1 MSFTTLGPS
10 DFVISTDSI
19 TAPAWSS
26 NVPVLR
32 TFYSYSGSIPTA
44 PSATSITQDAF
55 YLNVF
60 NAPIGSTSASI
71 QFAIAYGDQ
80 QGSGSLPYNSLVP
93 GVTPSLTTYNQYNT
107 LIYGPAVSSS
117 AQGFNF
123 GGVATTAPTIFAIN
137 VDRNRYKETLF
148 PGTFNLTLTGPTGT
162 TITVCDN
169 SNDTTVVNYLD
180 CGRVFNLVSGSN
192 GSAVNTNVIGQIAP
206 GYTVSGSYGMYLPD
220 IGVILLNAGAL
231 TLSAGQGGIAFS
243 LNRTNYTSV
252 SATQL
257 YTSSINNNA
266 LFTAISGGAL
276 VNGSYGFQ
284 LNSQE
289 NVSSDYIFCRLNN
302 QEYNYSSNPT
312 FVTGSGN
319 LLFPNMV
326 FNPQTYVTTVGLY
339 NNNSQLLAVAKL
351 SRPLVKDFT
360 KEALIRVKLDW

>member
-26 NVPVLR
+26 NVPVLSS
-32 TFYSYSGSIPTA
+32 FYTQTPA
-44 PSATSITQDAF
+44 NATSITQNAF

-60 NAPIGSTSASI
+60 NAPVGSTSASV

-80 QGSGSLPYNSLVP
+80 VGSGSLPYNALVP

-117 AQGFNF
+117 TQGFNF
-123 GGVATTAPTIFAIN
+123 GGVATNAPTIFAIN
-137 VDRNRYKETLF
+137 VDRNRYKESLF
-148 PGTFNLTLTGPTGT
+148 PGTFNLTLSNGANKI
-162 TITVCDN
+162 TICDN
-169 SNDTTVVNYLD
+169 SNATTVVNYLD
-180 CGRVFNLVSGSN
+180 CGRVFDLVSGSN
-192 GSAVNTNVIGQIAP
+192 GYPATTTSTGQTGN
-206 GYTVSGSYGMYLPD
+206 GYNASGSYGMYLPD

-231 TLSAGQGGIAFS
+231 TLGSGNGGGIGLS
-243 LNRTNYTSV
+243 LDRNNYTSTI
-252 SATQL
+252 SANTQL
-257 YTSSINNNA
+257 YTSSVNNNS

-276 VNGSYGFQ
+276 VANSYGFQ

-289 NVSSDYIFCRLNN
+289 NISSDYIFCRLNN

-312 FVTGSGN
+312 FVSGSGN
-319 LLFPNMV
+319 LLFPSMV
-326 FNPQTYVTTVGLY
+326 YNPQTYVTTVGLY

>member
-26 NVPVLR
+26 NVPVLSS
-32 TFYSYSGSIPTA
+32 FYKQTPANATA
-44 PSATSITQDAF
+44 ITQNAF

-60 NAPIGSTSASI
+60 NAPPGSTSASV

-80 QGSGSLPYNSLVP
+80 VGSGSLPYNALVP
-93 GVTPSLTTYNQYNT
+93 GVTPSLTTFNQYNT

-123 GGVATTAPTIFAIN
+123 GVSPNASTIFAIN
-137 VDRNRYKETLF
+137 VDRNRYKESLF
-148 PGTFNLTLTGPTGT
+148 PGTFNLTLNNGAN
-162 TITVCDN
+162 TITLCDN
-169 SNDTTVVNYLD
+169 SNATTVVNYLD
-180 CGRVFNLVSGSN
+180 CGRVFDLVSGSN
-192 GSAVNTNVIGQIAP
+192 GRPTNGNVSGQIAA
-206 GYTVSGSYGMYLPD
+206 GYTSLGSYGMFLPD
-220 IGVILLNAGAL
+220 IGVIVLNAAALALAGSAGGIGL
-231 TLSAGQGGIAFS
+231 TLD
-243 LNRTNYTSV
+243 RTNYTTIV
-252 SATQL
+252 SSNTSL
-257 YTSSINNNA
+257 YTSSVNNNN

-276 VNGSYGFQ
+276 IGGSYGFQ

-289 NVSSDYIFCRLNN
+289 NVSSDYIFCRINN

-312 FVTGSGN
+312 FVSGSGN
-319 LLFPNMV
+319 LLFSSMV
-326 FNPQTYVTTVGLY
+326 YNPQTYVTTVGLY